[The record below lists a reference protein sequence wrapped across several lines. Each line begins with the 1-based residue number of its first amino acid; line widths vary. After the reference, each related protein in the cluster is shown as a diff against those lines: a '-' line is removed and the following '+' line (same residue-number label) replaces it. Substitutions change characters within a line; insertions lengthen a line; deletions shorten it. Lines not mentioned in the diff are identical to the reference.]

1 METYIF
7 LGLSVA
13 VSVLGFFLKRL
24 KEEIDVLKARNAKL
38 EVSTAREFEKV
49 RNLEKIAE
57 DRREDIKSIFSKL
70 EK

>member
-1 METYIF
+1 VETYIF

-24 KEEIDVLKARNAKL
+24 KEEIDVLKAKNTKL

-49 RNLEKIAE
+49 RNLEKISE
-57 DRREDIKSIFSKL
+57 DRREDIKSLFSKL
-70 EK
+70 DK